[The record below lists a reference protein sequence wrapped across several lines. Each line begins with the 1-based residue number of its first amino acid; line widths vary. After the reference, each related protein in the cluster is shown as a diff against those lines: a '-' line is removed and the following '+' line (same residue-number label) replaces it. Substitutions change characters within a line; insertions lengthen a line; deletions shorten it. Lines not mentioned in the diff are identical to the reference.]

1 MKNKN
6 ISNEKMKIILEEI
19 SSPDGKYF
27 GGVTAYLCAEFA
39 LALLEKLNF
48 RIARKNA
55 ENSSFFLNSGKKAS
69 SLKEYSDYLASND
82 GDIFKKMFELP
93 QEEKNI
99 FLKNVIIEQNKFLNE
114 ILLLQE
120 DIKKACSIIKGSVKE
135 DYFMVDEILTSS
147 YKNINTIIKFEEK
160 KIK

>member
-48 RIARKNA
+48 RIARKND

-69 SLKEYSDYLASND
+69 SLKEYSDYLAIMMVIFSKKCSN
-82 GDIFKKMFELP
+82 
-93 QEEKNI
+93 
-99 FLKNVIIEQNKFLNE
+99 FLKK
-114 ILLLQE
+114 
-120 DIKKACSIIKGSVKE
+120 
-135 DYFMVDEILTSS
+135 
-147 YKNINTIIKFEEK
+147 K
-160 KIK
+160 KIFF

>member
-48 RIARKNA
+48 RIARKND
-55 ENSSFFLNSGKKAS
+55 ENSLTEYAPPFSTCLGAVACQLYHRGRNATR
-69 SLKEYSDYLASND
+69 SLS
-82 GDIFKKMFELP
+82 P
-93 QEEKNI
+93 C
-99 FLKNVIIEQNKFLNE
+99 
-114 ILLLQE
+114 LLS
-120 DIKKACSIIKGSVKE
+120 KP
-135 DYFMVDEILTSS
+135 
-147 YKNINTIIKFEEK
+147 
-160 KIK
+160 

>member
-48 RIARKNA
+48 RIARKND
-55 ENSSFFLNSGKKAS
+55 ENSSFFFIQHNYLYNYAS
-69 SLKEYSDYLASND
+69 TK
-82 GDIFKKMFELP
+82 IILP
-93 QEEKNI
+93 
-99 FLKNVIIEQNKFLNE
+99 
-114 ILLLQE
+114 
-120 DIKKACSIIKGSVKE
+120 
-135 DYFMVDEILTSS
+135 
-147 YKNINTIIKFEEK
+147 
-160 KIK
+160 

>member
-48 RIARKNA
+48 RIALSN
-55 ENSSFFLNSGKKAS
+55 E
-69 SLKEYSDYLASND
+69 KERLTEIHPRA
-82 GDIFKKMFELP
+82 FCHKEKM
-93 QEEKNI
+93 NI
-99 FLKNVIIEQNKFLNE
+99 YCL
-114 ILLLQE
+114 
-120 DIKKACSIIKGSVKE
+120 
-135 DYFMVDEILTSS
+135 
-147 YKNINTIIKFEEK
+147 
-160 KIK
+160 